1 MRRSSRD
8 REQEMRFRHAL
19 VCLVG
24 LPLLALTA
32 TAPVANAT
40 PWIIVE
46 ADSGRVVLEQDATA
60 RWYPA
65 SLTKLVTAY
74 VALQAIREK
83 RVTLDTPLIVS
94 QRANK
99 AAPSKMGFKP
109 GTEVTLGNAL
119 KMLMV
124 KSANDVAITIAEGLG
139 GSVED
144 FSDMM
149 NETARR
155 LGMHESHFVNPNGLH
170 ADNHYSSARDMAII
184 GYALFRDFPE
194 YEALY
199 AIGALRLGDQIIPT
213 HNGLMGRYP
222 GADGMKTGF
231 TCPAGFNV
239 VASAKRGNR
248 RLIVVV
254 LGYPNAKSR
263 TLKAASLLDN
273 GFATW
278 ATRKTLADLPATA
291 GAAPNMRPRICGPNR
306 EQVAEDDFAVVAQ
319 QGTGSSDSN
328 ASFFSQNAY
337 PSGVAAIQA
346 QMGTRPTFEPTPV
359 YVGRAPGYTGAAL
372 GPRGGVKVAAV
383 GSAASEAM
391 AKAGEKPKAK
401 ADDKPK
407 AKPVKKQKATAKPQN
422 KPKPQPQPR
431 PKV

>member
-1 MRRSSRD
+1 MRRLLRD

-99 AAPSKMGFKP
+99 AAPSKMGLKP

-170 ADNHYSSARDMAII
+170 NDNHYSSARDMALI

-194 YEALY
+194 YESLFG
-199 AIGALRLGDQIIPT
+199 IGALRLGDQIIPT

-248 RLIVVV
+248 RLIAVV
-254 LGYPNAKSR
+254 LGYPNAKAR

-278 ATRKTLADLPATA
+278 ATRKTIDELPMTA
-291 GAAPNMRPRICGPNR
+291 GAPPNMRPRICGPNR
-306 EQVAEDDFAVVAQ
+306 EQVAEDDFAVVASA
-319 QGTGSSDSN
+319 GSSESN
-328 ASFFSQNAY
+328 ASFFSSQSAY

-346 QMGTRPTFEPTPV
+346 QMGTRPTFEPIDV
-359 YVGRAPGYTGAAL
+359 YAGRAPGYTGAAL
-372 GPRGGVKVAAV
+372 GPRGGVKVANV
-383 GSAASEAM
+383 GSAASDAM
-391 AKAGEKPKAK
+391 AKAGDKP
-401 ADDKPK
+401 KPK
-407 AKPVKKQKATAKPQN
+407 AKPAKKQKTAAKPQ
-422 KPKPQPQPR
+422 PKPR
-431 PKV
+431 PKD

>member
-1 MRRSSRD
+1 VRRSSRD

-74 VALQAIREK
+74 VALQAVRER

-124 KSANDVAITIAEGLG
+124 KSANDIAITIAEGLG

-144 FSDMM
+144 FSAMM
-149 NETARR
+149 NDTAQR
-155 LGMHESHFVNPNGLH
+155 LGMRESHFVNPNGLH
-170 ADNHYSSARDMAII
+170 ADNHYSSARDMALI

-194 YEALY
+194 YEALFG
-199 AIGALRLGDQIIPT
+199 IGALRLGDQIIPT

-248 RLIVVV
+248 RLIAVV
-254 LGYPNAKSR
+254 LGYPNAKAR

-273 GFATW
+273 GFAAW
-278 ATRKTLADLPATA
+278 ASRKTIDELPATA
-291 GAAPNMRPRICGPNR
+291 GAPPNMRPRICGPNR
-306 EQVAEDDFAVVAQ
+306 EQVAEDDFAVVANNSAAAS
-319 QGTGSSDSN
+319 GDNNT
-328 ASFFSQNAY
+328 SFFSSQTAY

-346 QMGTRPTFEPTPV
+346 QMGTRPTFEPSDV

-372 GPRGGVKVAAV
+372 GPRGGVNVASV
-383 GSAASEAM
+383 GAAASDAM
-391 AKAGEKPKAK
+391 AKAGDKPKPKAK
-401 ADDKPK
+401 QA
-407 AKPVKKQKATAKPQN
+407 KKQKASN
-422 KPKPQPQPR
+422 KPSAQPQPKPR

>member
-1 MRRSSRD
+1 MRRFLRD
-8 REQEMRFRHAL
+8 REQEMRFRHAI
-19 VCLVG
+19 VCLVS
-24 LPLLALTA
+24 LPLFTLAA
-32 TAPVANAT
+32 AVPAAQAT
-40 PWIIVE
+40 PWIVIE
-46 ADSGRVVLEQDATA
+46 ADSGRVVLEQEATA

-74 VALQAIREK
+74 VALQAVRAG

-109 GTEVTLGNAL
+109 GTEVTLGNAI

-124 KSANDVAITIAEGLG
+124 KSANDIAITIAEGLG

-149 NETARR
+149 NDTAQR
-155 LGMHESHFVNPNGLH
+155 LGMRESHFVNPNGLH
-170 ADNHYSSARDMAII
+170 SDDHYSSARDMALI

-194 YEALY
+194 YEALFG
-199 AIGALRLGDQIIPT
+199 IGALRLGDQIIPT

-248 RLIVVV
+248 RLIAVV
-254 LGYPNAKSR
+254 LGYPNAKAR

-273 GFATW
+273 GFAAW
-278 ATRKTLADLPATA
+278 ASRKSVDELPATA
-291 GAAPNMRPRICGPNR
+291 GAPPNMRPRICGPNR
-306 EQVAEDDFAVVAQ
+306 EQVAEDDFAVVA
-319 QGTGSSDSN
+319 TNSGSGDNN
-328 ASFFSQNAY
+328 ASFFSSQTAY

-346 QMGTRPTFEPTPV
+346 QMGTRPTFEPMDV

-372 GPRGGVKVAAV
+372 GPRGGVKVASV
-383 GSAASEAM
+383 GSAASDAM
-391 AKAGEKPKAK
+391 AKAGDKPKAK
-401 ADDKPK
+401 AKP
-407 AKPVKKQKATAKPQN
+407 AKKQQASA
-422 KPKPQPQPR
+422 KPKPKPR
-431 PKV
+431 PKD